1 MRKSPLLYQSL
12 PHPILGKSSSFQDDL
27 PVDLLEPLV
36 KLFPSLLTKHRC
48 EILDQLKGLGNE
60 QVHLAKPREIVILPV
75 EALLFRRGHPMGNL
89 QSRWK
94 TLGGTWK
101 VVSFERSTCLNV
113 LAWPLPSKTEQ

>member
-1 MRKSPLLYQSL
+1 
-12 PHPILGKSSSFQDDL
+12 L
-27 PVDLLEPLV
+27 PVELLEPLV

-48 EILDQLKGLGNE
+48 ETLDQLKGLGNE

-94 TLGGTWK
+94 TFGWNLEGRLFRE
-101 VVSFERSTCLNV
+101 VYLLERSRLVFAFPKLSNEPHDG
-113 LAWPLPSKTEQ
+113 LI